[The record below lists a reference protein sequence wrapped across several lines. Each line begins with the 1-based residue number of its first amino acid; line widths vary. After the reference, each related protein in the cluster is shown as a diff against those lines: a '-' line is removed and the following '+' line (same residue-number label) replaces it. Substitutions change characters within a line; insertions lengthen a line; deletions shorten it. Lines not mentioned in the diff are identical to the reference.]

1 MKPQCNS
8 TCQHACGCLCDR
20 TPGAAVPAGYVIDN
34 SNADEFKVINYRVHG
49 TDGRGLKLDG
59 KCVTVGDAWRP
70 PHDGRV
76 SQIQCDR
83 PHDWLIREMMGQRAM
98 SAEEMRER
106 DLRNSSGMQNA
117 WRPTLDAWHDAQE
130 QEAEDA
136 AWREAVNRGIVRA
149 AAVLVLLV
157 TAAVIYSRMS

>member
-20 TPGAAVPAGYVIDN
+20 TPGAAVP
-34 SNADEFKVINYRVHG
+34 VH
-49 TDGRGLKLDG
+49 
-59 KCVTVGDAWRP
+59 WP

-83 PHDWLIREMMGQRAM
+83 GP
-98 SAEEMRER
+98 
-106 DLRNSSGMQNA
+106 
-117 WRPTLDAWHDAQE
+117 LDAWHDAQE

-136 AWREAVNRGIVRA
+136 AWRKQLWRDGLRDVARFAWKYGKWLAAGLIVIK
-149 AAVLVLLV
+149 L
-157 TAAVIYSRMS
+157 AAVIYSRMA